1 MKAKI
6 DISLYPLNDDFI
18 RIIKHFISQLHN
30 HTGITVE
37 TNQLSTQ
44 IFGDYDQIM
53 ALLTGELK
61 EIFLLHKAVAVLK
74 VIGLNED

>member
-6 DISLYPLNDDFI
+6 DISLYPLNEDFI
-18 RIIKHFISQLHN
+18 KIIKHFISQLH
-30 HTGITVE
+30 TYEGITVE

-53 ALLTGELK
+53 GLLTGELK
-61 EIFLLHKAVAVLK
+61 EVFLQHRAVAVLK
-74 VIGLNED
+74 VIGVNED

>member
-18 RIIKHFISQLHN
+18 RIIKHFIAQLHT
-30 HTGITVE
+30 HEGIVVE

-61 EIFLLHKAVAVLK
+61 TIFIEYKAVAVLK
-74 VIGLNED
+74 IFGVNEG